1 MDALGINWPGLLTQV
16 ISFLILFILLKKFL
30 YAPVVK
36 MLEDRSEKI
45 KSSLE
50 TAERVKQEA
59 EKTTEVNESLMIKAR
74 EESQMLISE
83 ARDQAKKI
91 KESEMEKSKEQIDT
105 ERKRALDEI
114 KSEQEKIINNI
125 RSEFSGLAISAAEKI
140 VEREV
145 TEKNHDQIIDHERI
159 THILK
164 SVLCLSINKGF
175 SIPF

>member
-74 EESQMLISE
+74 EESQILISE

-91 KESEMEKSKEQIDT
+91 KESEMEKSKEQIEN
-105 ERKRALDEI
+105 ERKRALDQK
-114 KSEQEKIINNI
+114 KSEQENIINNI

-145 TEKNHDQIIDHERI
+145 TEKNHDQVIASFLEKAKNI
-159 THILK
+159 K
-164 SVLCLSINKGF
+164 N
-175 SIPF
+175 

>member
-1 MDALGINWPGLLTQV
+1 MDAVGINWPGLLTQL
-16 ISFLILFILLKKFL
+16 ISFIILFTMLKKFL
-30 YAPVVK
+30 YSPVIK

-59 EKTTEVNESLMIKAR
+59 EKTTEVNETLMVKAR

-83 ARDQAKKI
+83 AREQARKI
-91 KESEMEKSKEQIDT
+91 KDLEMEKSKEQIEN

-114 KSEQEKIINNI
+114 KSEQEKVINNI

-140 VEREV
+140 VEKEV
-145 TEKNHDQIIDHERI
+145 NEKNHDQ
-159 THILK
+159 L
-164 SVLCLSINKGF
+164 INSFLEKAKK
-175 SIPF
+175 IKNEN

>member
-1 MDALGINWPGLLTQV
+1 MDAVGINWPGLLTQL
-16 ISFLILFILLKKFL
+16 ISFIILFTLLKKFL
-30 YAPVVK
+30 YSPVVK

-59 EKTTEVNESLMIKAR
+59 EQTTEVNETLMVKAR

-83 ARDQAKKI
+83 AREQARKI
-91 KESEMEKSKEQIDT
+91 KDLEMEKSKEQIEN
-105 ERKRALDEI
+105 ERKRAIDEI

-140 VEREV
+140 VEKEV
-145 TEKNHDQIIDHERI
+145 NEKNHDQ
-159 THILK
+159 L
-164 SVLCLSINKGF
+164 INSFLEKAKK
-175 SIPF
+175 IKNEN

>member
-1 MDALGINWPGLLTQV
+1 MDAVGINWPGLLTQL
-16 ISFLILFILLKKFL
+16 ISFIILFTLLKKFL
-30 YAPVVK
+30 YSPVIK

-59 EKTTEVNESLMIKAR
+59 EKTTEVNETLMVKAR

-83 ARDQAKKI
+83 AREQARKI
-91 KESEMEKSKEQIDT
+91 KDLEMEKSKEQIEN

-114 KSEQEKIINNI
+114 KSEQEKVINNI

-140 VEREV
+140 VEKEV
-145 TEKNHDQIIDHERI
+145 NEKNHDQ
-159 THILK
+159 L
-164 SVLCLSINKGF
+164 INSFLEKAKK
-175 SIPF
+175 IKNEN

>member
-1 MDALGINWPGLLTQV
+1 MDAVGINWPGLLTQL
-16 ISFLILFILLKKFL
+16 ISFIILFTLLKKFL
-30 YAPVVK
+30 YSPVIK

-59 EKTTEVNESLMIKAR
+59 EKTTEVNETLMVKAR

-83 ARDQAKKI
+83 AREQARKI
-91 KESEMEKSKEQIDT
+91 KDLEMEKSKEQIEN
-105 ERKRALDEI
+105 ERKRAIDEI

-140 VEREV
+140 VEKEV
-145 TEKNHDQIIDHERI
+145 NEKNHDQ
-159 THILK
+159 L
-164 SVLCLSINKGF
+164 INSFLEKAKK
-175 SIPF
+175 IKNEN

>member
-1 MDALGINWPGLLTQV
+1 MDAVGINWPGLLTQL
-16 ISFLILFILLKKFL
+16 ISFIILFTLLKKFL
-30 YAPVVK
+30 YSPVIK

-59 EKTTEVNESLMIKAR
+59 EKTTEVNETLMVKAR

-83 ARDQAKKI
+83 AREQARKI
-91 KESEMEKSKEQIDT
+91 KDLEMEKSKEQIES
-105 ERKRALDEI
+105 ERKRAIDEI

-140 VEREV
+140 VEKEV
-145 TEKNHDQIIDHERI
+145 NEKNHDQ
-159 THILK
+159 L
-164 SVLCLSINKGF
+164 INSFLEKAKK
-175 SIPF
+175 IKNEN

>member
-1 MDALGINWPGLLTQV
+1 
-16 ISFLILFILLKKFL
+16 
-30 YAPVVK
+30 

-59 EKTTEVNESLMIKAR
+59 EQTTEVNETLMVKAR

-83 ARDQAKKI
+83 AREQARKI
-91 KESEMEKSKEQIDT
+91 KDLEMEKSKEQIEN
-105 ERKRALDEI
+105 ERKRAIDEI

-140 VEREV
+140 VEKEV
-145 TEKNHDQIIDHERI
+145 NEKNHDQ
-159 THILK
+159 L
-164 SVLCLSINKGF
+164 INSFLEKAKK
-175 SIPF
+175 IKNEN

>member
-1 MDALGINWPGLLTQV
+1 MDAVGINWPGLLTQL
-16 ISFLILFILLKKFL
+16 ISFIILFTLLKKFL
-30 YAPVVK
+30 YSPVIK

-59 EKTTEVNESLMIKAR
+59 EQTTEVNETLMVKAR

-83 ARDQAKKI
+83 AREQARKI
-91 KESEMEKSKEQIDT
+91 KDLEMEKSKEQIEN
-105 ERKRALDEI
+105 ERKRAIDEI

-140 VEREV
+140 VEKEV
-145 TEKNHDQIIDHERI
+145 NEKNHDQ
-159 THILK
+159 L
-164 SVLCLSINKGF
+164 INSFLEKAKK
-175 SIPF
+175 IKNEN